1 MINMKTVL
9 VAEDE
14 GSIREFITINLRLAG
29 YEIIEAADGLQA
41 IEKFNANEKI
51 IDIAVLDI
59 MMPGCDGIEVCKN
72 IRSKNPYVGIVFLTA
87 KTQEHDKVSGLISGA
102 DDYITKPFS
111 TTELIARIESLYRR
125 VDFGK
130 NLLKSTSKDNI
141 VLGDFELDLKKH
153 KLFKCGVEIEL
164 TQIEYSIL
172 ECFFT
177 RPDESIERG
186 VFVERVWGD
195 KYYGDD
201 KVVDVNIRRLRLKI
215 EDDPSNPEHLITV
228 WGQGYRW
235 IV

>member
-1 MINMKTVL
+1 MIYVKTVL

-14 GSIREFITINLRLAG
+14 SSIREFITINLRLAG
-29 YEIIEAADGLQA
+29 FEIIEAGDGIQA
-41 IEKFNANEKI
+41 IEKFDDNEKN

-59 MMPGCDGIEVCKN
+59 MMPECDGIEVCKH
-72 IRSKNPYVGIVFLTA
+72 IREKNPYVGIVFLTA
-87 KTQEHDKVSGLISGA
+87 KAQEHDKVSGLISGA

-111 TTELIARIESLYRR
+111 TTELIARVESLYRR
-125 VDFGK
+125 VECSK
-130 NLLKSTSKDNI
+130 NLLNSTSKDSI
-141 VLGDFELDLKKH
+141 VLGNFELDLKKH
-153 KLFKCGVEIEL
+153 KLFKNGAEIEL

-172 ECFFT
+172 EYFFNK
-177 RPDESIERG
+177 PEESIERG
-186 VFVERVWGD
+186 AFVEYVWGD

-235 IV
+235 II